1 MFELPN
7 KRLDVLDFL
16 GSRRSNLA
24 KLMREPGPNADE
36 LEQIL
41 TIGARVPDHRKLE
54 PWRFILFEGE
64 SRQAIGEEL
73 AKMFQSDN
81 PDLPQDR
88 VNFERNRFL
97 RAPLVIA
104 VIYSPVDDP
113 RGTPKW
119 EQQLSSGVVC
129 YNVCLSAQALGYGAQ
144 WLIEWYAYDERIHSI
159 LGMQKDEKVAGFIYI
174 GTPGE
179 APAPRKRPNLNE
191 KISTWSP
198 G

>member
-1 MFELPN
+1 MQVPQRSEA
-7 KRLDVLDFL
+7 VLEFL
-16 GSRRSNLA
+16 QTRRSNLA

-54 PWRFILFEGE
+54 PWRFIIFEGD
-64 SRQAIGEEL
+64 SRHAFGEEL
-73 AKMFQSDN
+73 AKVFQSDN

-88 VNFERNRFL
+88 VDFERDRFL
-97 RAPLVIA
+97 RAPLVIT
-104 VIYSPVDDP
+104 VVYSPVDDP

-129 YNVCLSAQALGYGAQ
+129 YNLCLAAKALGFGAQ
-144 WLIEWYAYDERIHSI
+144 WLTEWYAYDERIHSI
-159 LGMQKDEKVAGFIYI
+159 LSMQKDEKIAGFVYI

-179 APAPRKRPNLNE
+179 APAPRKRPILND
-191 KISTWSP
+191 KLSTWSP